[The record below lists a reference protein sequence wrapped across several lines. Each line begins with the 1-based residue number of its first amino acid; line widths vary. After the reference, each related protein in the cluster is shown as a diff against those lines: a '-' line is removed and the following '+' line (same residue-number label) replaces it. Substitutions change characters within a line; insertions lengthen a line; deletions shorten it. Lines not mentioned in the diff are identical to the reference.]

1 MKDLLFLLCNYPF
14 DEKNREPLSKLT
26 GEVKDWHKM
35 VELINAH
42 GIIALAAY
50 NIKECGLEKK
60 IPQDAMAALENGY
73 MQSVVR
79 NSWLTERWKEVNI
92 ILSNAGIKHVLLKGM
107 ALEHTLYGS
116 KGLRQMNDND
126 ILLKRDDAIK
136 AWHLLQ
142 QHGFS
147 HELIKSSLYKV
158 IIADIGKHLPS
169 LYKNGYAVELHHKL
183 FDNRTTGEKEYV
195 NPVDSAVEIVIGDT
209 KAWILSKEIQ
219 MMYLIDHFNK
229 HAMKGEVQLRQY
241 ADIILLDKTSK
252 VIMPDT
258 FIANPQQQNDPRYRK
273 AAYRKAVYRKT
284 VASVPGKHRL
294 RYIAGDIFPS
304 VKWMKERYGCSGM
317 KSLFYYPHRLGKLLW
332 LV

>member
-14 DEKNREPLSKLT
+14 EEKKREPLTKLIR
-26 GEVKDWHKM
+26 EVQDWHKM

-50 NIKECGLEKK
+50 NIKECGLEKV
-60 IPQDAMAALENGY
+60 IPADAMAALENGY

-79 NSWLTERWKEVNI
+79 NAWLTERWKEVNT
-92 ILSNAGIKHVLLKGM
+92 ILCNAGIKHILLKGM

-116 KGLRQMNDND
+116 KGLRQMNDTD
-126 ILLKRDDAIK
+126 ILLKHDDALE

-142 QHGFS
+142 EYGYS
-147 HELIKSSLYKV
+147 HELIKSGLYKK
-158 IIADIGKHLPS
+158 ILADIGKHLPT
-169 LYKNGYAVELHHKL
+169 LYKNGYAIEIHHKL
-183 FDNRTTGEKEYV
+183 FDNKTTGEKEYV
-195 NPVDSAVEIVIGDT
+195 NPVDSAVEILIGDT

-219 MMYLIDHFNK
+219 MMHLTDHFNR
-229 HAMKGEVQLRQY
+229 HAMEGEVQIRQY

-252 VIMPDT
+252 VIMPET
-258 FIANPQQQNDPRYRK
+258 FIINPQQQDDPRYRK
-273 AAYRKAVYRKT
+273 AAYRKAVGS
-284 VASVPGKHRL
+284 VAIKYRL
-294 RYIAGDIFPS
+294 RYLAGDIFPS

-317 KSLFYYPHRLGKLLW
+317 KVMLYYPHRLGKLLW